1 MSLRKT
7 MRIAVIAI
15 AGLAAIGGAAIFR
28 VQATKNAG
36 PDWVAQRA
44 KPAILQS
51 SDGKSVNLGKLYGKQ
66 PVVLVFYRGIWC
78 PYCSQHLGTVA
89 AAEAEFKK
97 AGAAVFFISSEPA
110 ATLNDMRKRQ
120 NISSFFTFLSDPE
133 AKLAKFYGGKNPA
146 GYLDSATVVVN
157 RKGFV
162 TYGDANK
169 NYQVR
174 PTAETILA
182 AIAK

>member
-1 MSLRKT
+1 
-7 MRIAVIAI
+7 MRLAVIVI
-15 AGLAAIGGAAIFR
+15 AGLAAIGGAVVFR
-28 VQATKNAG
+28 GQATKNAG

-44 KPAILQS
+44 KPAVLES
-51 SDGKSVNLGKLYGKQ
+51 SDGKSVNLGKLYGKK

-78 PYCSQHLGTVA
+78 PYCNQHLATVA
-89 AAEAEFKK
+89 AAEAEFRK
-97 AGAAVFFISSEPA
+97 AGAAVFFILSEPA
-110 ATLNDMRKRQ
+110 TTQNEMRKRQ
-120 NISSFFTFLSDPE
+120 NIGSFFTFLSDPD

-146 GYLDSATVVVN
+146 GYLDSATVVIN

-174 PTAETILA
+174 PSAETILA